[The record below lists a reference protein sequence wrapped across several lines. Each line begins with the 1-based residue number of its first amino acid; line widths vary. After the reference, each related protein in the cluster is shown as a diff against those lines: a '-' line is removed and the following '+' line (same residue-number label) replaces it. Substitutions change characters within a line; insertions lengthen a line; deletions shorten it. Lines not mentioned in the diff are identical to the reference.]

1 MLKENDVDPKQEV
14 PEYEEKSSC
23 SSRVPAILRSS
34 LLPSKDCNSDPGA
47 LDNDFIED
55 TEADRDSELKE
66 EEEDFYNG
74 EKFYQNC

>member
-1 MLKENDVDPKQEV
+1 M
-14 PEYEEKSSC
+14 PEYEEKSSLA
-23 SSRVPAILRSS
+23 SRVPAILRSS
-34 LLPSKDCNSDPGA
+34 LLPSNCNSDPGA

-74 EKFYQNC
+74 KNFFKIADHRS